1 MAKKTDAAA
10 GEEKKGGMLK
20 MIIIALVVLLLLA
33 GVGIGAYLLGS
44 SSGVEKAAKQAA
56 EADKS
61 AETAVPAIGP
71 MVAMDDF
78 IVNILDAEETR
89 YLKIS
94 MTLELSTP
102 ETSAEIEERK
112 AQVRDTILLYLS
124 SKTFSEIADLQ
135 GKLQMRADLVGS
147 INGFLRSGK
156 VKTIYFTDFVV
167 Q

>member
-1 MAKKTDAAA
+1 MAPKTDNTADE
-10 GEEKKGGMLK
+10 GKKSGMLK
-20 MIIIALVVLLLLA
+20 MIIIAVVVILLLA
-33 GVGIGAYLLGS
+33 GVGIGAYFLGS
-44 SSGVEKAAKQAA
+44 NGGKEAALNEAKGQTSG
-56 EADKS
+56 
-61 AETAVPAIGP
+61 AETDLEIGP

-78 IVNILDAEETR
+78 IVNIIDAEETR

-102 ETSAEIEERK
+102 ETSIEIEERK

-124 SKTFSEIADLQ
+124 SKTFDEIRDMQ

-147 INGFLRSGK
+147 INSFLAKGK
-156 VKTIYFTDFVV
+156 VKTIYFTDFMV